1 MKEKIKNR
9 LNKEVIWRIIM
20 LFIIFLFGYLM
31 GGNVIYFPLLVY
43 IYFGYILYFKE
54 KNNVDKK
61 SFKVYWIIFILLILL
76 NFAGKTGLSLTDY
89 YFLYTLGASI
99 LATILIW
106 LYSIKHWL
114 TQDKLSNKSF
124 GIVAFLSIQG
134 ILRSLIVLL
143 LLLFNL

>member
-54 KNNVDKK
+54 KNNVDHLR
-61 SFKVYWIIFILLILL
+61 FI
-76 NFAGKTGLSLTDY
+76 GLY
-89 YFLYTLGASI
+89 
-99 LATILIW
+99 
-106 LYSIKHWL
+106 
-114 TQDKLSNKSF
+114 
-124 GIVAFLSIQG
+124 
-134 ILRSLIVLL
+134 
-143 LLLFNL
+143 LFC